1 MNNER
6 RALLRNADFTRYILA
21 RFLGSLAVQMQT
33 VAVGW
38 QVYEVTRSPLDLGL
52 IGLSQF
58 LPFVLLI
65 LPAGHFADT
74 RDRRRIIAGCY
85 VLLLLCALLLLAF
98 SWHGLRSAWPV
109 FGIMTLFGVARA
121 FAMPASQALLPNLVE
136 REHFGT
142 AVAFNSSLWQVSTIV
157 GPALG
162 GLLYL
167 AGATTVYATVATLL
181 AVSLVMLATLRRG
194 GDASAAASTAP
205 LDRHALL
212 EGLRFVRGRRPVLGA
227 ISLDL
232 FAVLFG
238 GATALLPVYAAD
250 VLHVGPSG
258 LGWLRAAPGVGA
270 ALTGVVLGVLPVT
283 RRVGHWMF
291 GGVIVFGIATL
302 VFGLSTSFWISLVAL
317 TVLGAG
323 DMVSVY
329 IRHLLVQ
336 LQTPDDIRG
345 RVSAVNSVFIGASNE
360 LGEFESGFVAAL
372 GRRDTG
378 GGHRRLRDAV
388 RCARVDAHFPR
399 VVAHGPVPRP
409 GVTTVYAYSSLGA
422 CGGQTDSRWRKVAA
436 RSRTRPVASKRP
448 RSRRRMTAGA
458 AWTSRCRT
466 PRRR

>member
-1 MNNER
+1 MRNER

-38 QVYEVTRSPLDLGL
+38 QVYEVTHSPLDLGL

-74 RDRRRIIAGCY
+74 RDRRRIITGCY
-85 VLLLLCALLLLAF
+85 VLLLLCALLLIAF
-98 SWHGLRSAWPV
+98 SRRGLHSAWPV

-136 REHFGT
+136 REHFGA

-157 GPALG
+157 GPAFG

-167 AGATTVYATVATLL
+167 AGATTVYATVAILL

-194 GDASAAASTAP
+194 GEAGAAASTAP

-238 GATALLPVYAAD
+238 GATALLPVFAAD

-283 RRVGHWMF
+283 QRVGHWMF
-291 GGVIVFGIATL
+291 GGVIVFGFATL
-302 VFGLSTSFWISLVAL
+302 VFGVSTSFWISLAAL

-336 LQTPDDIRG
+336 LETPDDIRG

-360 LGEFESGFVAAL
+360 LGEFESGLVAAWLGAMPAVVIGGCATLFVAFAWP
-372 GRRDTG
+372 RF
-378 GGHRRLRDAV
+378 
-388 RCARVDAHFPR
+388 FPE
-399 VVAHGPVPRP
+399 
-409 GVTTVYAYSSLGA
+409 L
-422 CGGQTDSRWRKVAA
+422 WRMD
-436 RSRTRPVASKRP
+436 RFPDR
-448 RSRRRMTAGA
+448 G
-458 AWTSRCRT
+458 
-466 PRRR
+466 